1 MKRNLLTVVAL
12 LATCSALLTPSLLWA
27 QPGGPQRGPGG
38 PGGPGGLLG
47 GGGILN
53 LVQREE
59 VQQEL
64 QLVDEQRNKLE
75 DFVADAR
82 QRFGDELRDMF
93 AQMRDLSEEDRQAQF
108 DKIRAR
114 VEKLNKESEG
124 DLKKILL
131 PHQFDRLKQI
141 SVQQRVQQQGAAALT
156 TGELAETL
164 NLTDEQRE
172 KLERRSAEVQQE
184 LQEKIAQLRLEARNK
199 MLEVLT
205 PEQRTKLQSLMG
217 DAFALPEGGFGPGG
231 FQGRGRGGFFGGGN
245 NGPQRQGNRDRDR
258 AQNSNG
264 TN

>member
-1 MKRNLLTVVAL
+1 MKRNLLPVAVFL
-12 LATCSALLTPSLLWA
+12 GSCAVFLTSGLVSA
-27 QPGGPQRGPGG
+27 QPGGRG

-64 QLVDEQRNKLE
+64 ELIDEQRDKLE
-75 DFVADAR
+75 DVVADAR
-82 QRFGDELRDMF
+82 QRIGDELRDMF
-93 AQMRDLSEEDRQAQF
+93 AGMQDLSNEERQEQF
-108 DKIRAR
+108 EKIRAR

-141 SVQQRVQQQGAAALT
+141 SVQQRVQQQGASALT
-156 TGELAETL
+156 SGELAETL

-172 KLERRSAEVQQE
+172 KLEKRAAEVQQE

-199 MLEVLT
+199 MLDVLT

-217 DAFALPEGGFGPGG
+217 DAFALQDGGFGG

-245 NGPQRQGNRDRDR
+245 NGPQRQGNRDRGGQSR
-258 AQNSNG
+258 QN
-264 TN
+264 